1 MYLGFKTENIGTF
14 TVTAHLLDITE
25 HVQNQD
31 TICNVLYPS
40 HEQTLLV
47 NTNQKTINVNVP

>member
-47 NTNQKTINVNVP
+47 NTK